1 MKQFAKFIIK
11 HSIIIIA
18 FVILVTILG
27 LTQISNLRIEDDITK
42 YLAENDPEI
51 VFYQQISEKFEQ
63 YDENLTLISLE
74 YNSALFTLENLHN
87 FKTIIEHLEQSDYV
101 DSVDSFLNMPRIIGT
116 DYGIEV
122 REFVEVFPETEEDIL
137 QLKNDVLQDDL
148 IKENYLS
155 TDGQVVLIMVESPDN
170 VNGVHLRNDLENIIN
185 NNKKNI
191 ERVEYFGL
199 PIMEVQ
205 ITEMALDN
213 MSFAII
219 AALVII
225 AILYYCFN
233 SIQGTILPILIALLT
248 SFWILSL
255 VASSGRTVT
264 IIISVIPVL
273 MLALVTAYG
282 IHFINRYYEE
292 RNKLS
297 AQDAIKSTIEFISI
311 PILMSA
317 LTTMAGFLSLIT
329 AVVRPMTEFGAFATI
344 GIFLAFLLVVFL
356 LGAIFTRFVPKTV
369 PKNFSSHADDLVSRI
384 LKVAAQLVINKK
396 NFIVGFTIVIIITS
410 IIFSTQVQTDSSIEA
425 RLGINNPIT
434 KTMEYFKEKLGGVD
448 FLYVYLEAYNV
459 KHPYILRSIDR
470 IQNYARRLPSLSQP
484 TSIAIFIAQLN
495 NAMENKKII
504 PANPN
509 KIDNLWFFAEDNEY
523 INSMLAN
530 DDKNTILQI
539 RSKEMISVDTEQSIQ
554 KVEDFIQQIP
564 KNVKEI
570 DLNQLSAAEKEQY
583 YPYIAREIISS
594 WQANGIELN
603 DKQLKELETELIGII
618 ALADIEFI
626 QADKVFIE
634 KVINLSS
641 LELEDFGITAAEVQ
655 PVIFNYLQSNLDDV
669 LFIDEIT
676 QQLDIPEYDAQY
688 LQDVID
694 SSIAI
699 ATEREKIAFAQ
710 QQIENTFNLRLSEE
724 DADYLWY
731 LTDDFVYLPDNEGDL
746 SFSYRLTGIPVITNE
761 VNKSIYDGQ
770 IKSMLA
776 AFLIVFILLVVQ
788 FQSLLTGIVAIIPIL
803 LTIITA
809 FGIMGIVNISLNIG
823 TMMVASIAIGAG
835 IDYTIHFVTRY
846 KQEFIKKAESVQAI
860 TTTLTGTGR
869 AIFFNSISVAAGCF
883 VLAFSKI
890 KMISEFAILIGSVML
905 VSVVYT
911 LLFLPLLLHFIKF
924 KEEKDVKQK

>member
-1 MKQFAKFIIK
+1 
-11 HSIIIIA
+11 
-18 FVILVTILG
+18 
-27 LTQISNLRIEDDITK
+27 
-42 YLAENDPEI
+42 
-51 VFYQQISEKFEQ
+51 
-63 YDENLTLISLE
+63 
-74 YNSALFTLENLHN
+74 
-87 FKTIIEHLEQSDYV
+87 
-101 DSVDSFLNMPRIIGT
+101 
-116 DYGIEV
+116 
-122 REFVEVFPETEEDIL
+122 
-137 QLKNDVLQDDL
+137 
-148 IKENYLS
+148 
-155 TDGQVVLIMVESPDN
+155 MVESPDN

-225 AILYYCFN
+225 AILYYCFK
-233 SIQGTILPILIALLT
+233 SIQGTFLPILIALLT

-255 VASSGRTVT
+255 VASSGKTVT

-297 AQDAIKSTIEFISI
+297 AQDAIRNTIEFISI

-317 LTTMAGFLSLIT
+317 LTTMAGFASLVT
-329 AVVRPMTEFGAFATI
+329 AVVRPMTEFGVFATI
-344 GIFLAFLLVVFL
+344 GIFVAFLLVVFL
-356 LGAIFTRFVPKTV
+356 LGAIFARFVPKTV

-384 LKVAAQLVINKK
+384 LKIAAQLVINKK
-396 NFIVGFTIVIIITS
+396 NFIIGFTVVIIITS
-410 IIFSTQVQTDSSIEA
+410 VIFSTQVQTDSSIEA
-425 RLGINNPIT
+425 RLGTNNPIT
-434 KTMEYFKEKLGGVD
+434 KTMEYFKEKFGGVD
-448 FLYVYLEAYNV
+448 FLYVYLEADNV
-459 KHPYILRSIDR
+459 KHPYILRSIDK

-484 TSIAIFIAQLN
+484 TSIAIFISQLN
-495 NAMENKKII
+495 DAMENKKII

-530 DDKNTILQI
+530 DDKNTILQV
-539 RSKEMISVDTEQSIQ
+539 RSKEMVSVDTEQSIR
-554 KVEDFIQQIP
+554 KVEEFIQQIP

-594 WQANGIELN
+594 WQANGIEFD
-603 DKQLKELETELIGII
+603 DKQLKELKTELIGII
-618 ALADIEFI
+618 ALADTEFI
-626 QADKVFIE
+626 QAGEEFIE
-634 KVINLSS
+634 EVISLSS
-641 LELEDFGITAAEVQ
+641 LELEDFGITAAVVQ
-655 PVIFNYLQSNLDDV
+655 PVIFNYLQSNLDDA
-669 LFIDEIT
+669 LLIDEIVK
-676 QQLDIPEYDAQY
+676 QLDIPEYDARY

-694 SSIAI
+694 SSLAI
-699 ATEREKIAFAQ
+699 ATEREKIVNAQ
-710 QQIENTFNLRLSEE
+710 EQIENTFNLKLSKE
-724 DADYLWY
+724 DANYLWY
-731 LTDDFVYLPDNEGDL
+731 LTDDYVYVPDNEGDL

-770 IKSMLA
+770 VKSMLA
-776 AFLIVFILLVVQ
+776 AFLIVLILLVVQ
-788 FQSLLTGIVAIIPIL
+788 FQSILTGIVAIIPIL

-835 IDYTIHFVTRY
+835 IDYTIHFVSRY

-860 TTTLTGTGR
+860 TTTMLGTGR

-890 KMISEFAILIGSVML
+890 KMISEFSILIGSVML

-924 KEEKDVKQK
+924 KEEKNVKQK